1 MVRTCPTALHHL
13 IRQPRPGRIAASNP
27 PNKGHRKGVLR
38 SMSHTAP
45 SIRNRVNRW
54 YLVVQARRLHDA
66 GYTQKE
72 IGQRLGRA
80 ARTIRRWKADDELW
94 EAALHAPD
102 GEAVGPPLRTK
113 RPAFDV
119 LQQAAAAQLARSAAP
134 PLAKNP
140 ATPTDEK
147 YPDPSP
153 TCTTTP
159 HTDTRDST
167 EGDSTT
173 RTSETADGQ
182 EGREPDTRTPRD
194 ATTGHEARPARTNGT
209 GSGHRALEPR
219 ESSDTGATTLYA
231 RVPDEA
237 RRGRY
242 VGLVGTD
249 VGAGVLRHEAD
260 PSPLDVT
267 GELAMA
273 RSLLESY
280 VLAQENAVPCDECG
294 QKPAPDISRAG
305 QLLDRISKMVQ
316 RVEDIRARDAIS
328 RKDFMRFCA
337 ELGRS
342 LREHCTPE
350 QASQIADN
358 MMSLKV

>member
-1 MVRTCPTALHHL
+1 
-13 IRQPRPGRIAASNP
+13 
-27 PNKGHRKGVLR
+27 
-38 SMSHTAP
+38 MSHTAP
-45 SIRNRVNRW
+45 SIRNRVRRW
-54 YLVVQARRLHDA
+54 YLVVQARRLRDA
-66 GYTQKE
+66 GYKQLETAE
-72 IGQRLGRA
+72 RLGITD
-80 ARTIRRWKADDELW
+80 RTVRRWEADAELW
-94 EAALHAPD
+94 EAAWHAPD
-102 GEAVGPPLRTK
+102 HEAVGPPLKTK

-119 LQQAAAAQLARSAAP
+119 LQQAHAAQFARSAAP
-134 PLAKNP
+134 SPAKNP
-140 ATPTDEK
+140 ATPDEK
-147 YPDPSP
+147 FPDPSP
-153 TCTTTP
+153 TSTTTP
-159 HTDTRDST
+159 DTDTPDST
-167 EGDSTT
+167 EGERTT
-173 RTSETADGQ
+173 GPSEAADGHQ
-182 EGREPDTRTPRD
+182 GPEQDTRTPRD
-194 ATTGHEARPARTNGT
+194 ATKGHEARPGRTNGPT
-209 GSGHRALEPR
+209 SGHRALEPR
-219 ESSDTGATTLYA
+219 ESTDSGSTTLYA
-231 RVPDEA
+231 RVPDEP

-242 VGLVGTD
+242 VGLVGTE
-249 VGAGVLRHEAD
+249 VGNRVTRHESD
-260 PSPLDVT
+260 PDPLDVH

-350 QASQIADN
+350 QARMIADN